1 MPTIETKFGVGD
13 HVWFASIA
21 TETRAHDC
29 PDCLGAREWEAT
41 SPAGATFKF
50 SCPRCTA
57 QYQGNSDLNLKY
69 QWWVPT
75 ARLLTVGQ
83 VRGYS
88 GPDGKNEYMCHE
100 TGIGSGS
107 VYSEDLLFAAE
118 EEALA
123 AAQAK
128 ANVNNADKQGWVAKQ
143 YDKTLSLSDYQ
154 LKDAVVVG
162 AEQAARRSLRRVGY
176 LIEDLREAE
185 TLEAVRDRLETWTEE
200 AA

>member
-1 MPTIETKFGVGD
+1 MAVIETKFGIGD
-13 HVWFASIA
+13 RVWFASIT
-21 TETRAHDC
+21 TEKRSHDC
-29 PDCLGAREWEAT
+29 PDCLGSREWEAT

-50 SCPRCTA
+50 NCPRCTA
-57 QYQGNSDLNLKY
+57 HYQGNSDLNLTY
-69 QWWVPT
+69 SWWVPA
-75 ARLLTVGQ
+75 ARQLTVGQ
-83 VRGYS
+83 VRGYH

-107 VYSEDLLFAAE
+107 VYGEDLLFATE

-128 ANVNNADKQGWVAKQ
+128 ANVNNADKSGWVAKQ

-154 LKDAVVVG
+154 LKDAAIEG
-162 AEQAARRSLRRVGY
+162 ADQASRAALRRVGY
-176 LIEDLREAE
+176 LIEDLQQASSLDEVRE
-185 TLEAVRDRLETWTEE
+185 RLESWAEE